1 MFVQSYLVFTN
12 VLKKKEKIIHFWM
25 TLLDKMQ
32 QYVYNYKMFAKP
44 NTKKKK
50 KKKINVRTFRTSVFI
65 T

>member
-44 NTKKKK
+44 NTKKKIK
-50 KKKINVRTFRTSVFI
+50 KNI
-65 T
+65 